1 MASQRGSK
9 LNQIQQLVPEG
20 LVVDAAWLD
29 RHGFTHP
36 LRQKYV
42 AHGWLVSLA
51 RGVYQRP
58 AARLGTQDAA
68 DVLDWE
74 RVLLSLQTLLDVGVS
89 VGGRT
94 ALEVHG
100 LAHYLP
106 ASNIREV
113 HLYTREAL
121 PGWLAKIPVNA
132 RFVVHNPDRLL
143 ASPGRGLDSV
153 MRTVV
158 TGSGEQDLA
167 PPSDVTQEDSD
178 TTLRWGHWRWPL
190 TLSTPERAVLE
201 LLDELPRRE
210 SFDQVDALF
219 SGLGVVLPR
228 RMQRL
233 LEACRS
239 IKVKRLF
246 LFFADRHNHAWSKQ
260 LDRTRIDLGRGKR
273 LLAVGGKLD
282 PKYQITVPES
292 LLQPS
297 GDF

>member
-1 MASQRGSK
+1 MASQRASK
-9 LNQIQQLVPEG
+9 LNQLQQLLPEG

-29 RHGFTHP
+29 RHGVTHP

-42 AHGWLVSLA
+42 AHGWLLALA

-58 AARLGTQDAA
+58 AARLDTRDAA
-68 DVLDWE
+68 QGLDWE
-74 RVLLSLQTLLDVGVS
+74 RVLLSLQTLLNVGVS

-94 ALEVHG
+94 ALEMHG

-106 ASNIREV
+106 ASGFREV
-113 HLYTREAL
+113 HLYTNEAL
-121 PGWLAKIPVNA
+121 PGWLSKIQVNA

-153 MRTVV
+153 MRRVDM
-158 TGSGEQDLA
+158 GPGPQ
-167 PPSDVTQEDSD
+167 SDGAADDSD
-178 TTLRWGHWRWPL
+178 TTVRWGHWRWPL

-201 LLDELPRRE
+201 LLDELPKRE

-219 SGLGVVLPR
+219 SGLGAVMPR

-233 LEACRS
+233 LEACQS
-239 IKVKRLF
+239 VKVKRLF
-246 LFFADRHNHAWSKQ
+246 LFFADRHNHAWLKQ
-260 LDRTRIDLGRGKR
+260 LDRSRIDLGRGKR
-273 LLAVGGKLD
+273 LLAVGGRLD

-292 LLQPS
+292 LLQRS